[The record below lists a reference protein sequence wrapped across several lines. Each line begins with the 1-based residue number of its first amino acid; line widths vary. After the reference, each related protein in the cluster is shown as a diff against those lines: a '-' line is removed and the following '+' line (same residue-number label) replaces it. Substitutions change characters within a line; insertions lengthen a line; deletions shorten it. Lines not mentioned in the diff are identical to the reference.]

1 MEDLVSE
8 MLNMQTIRQR
18 GYLNDTFNSK
28 GSPVLLEVLFKMI

>member
-18 GYLNDTFNSK
+18 GYLNDTLYSE
-28 GSPVLLEVLFKMI
+28 GSPVLMGDLVNMI

>member
-18 GYLNDTFNSK
+18 GYLSDTFNFK
-28 GSPVLLEVLFKMI
+28 GSPVLIGDLVNMI